1 MVGIK
6 LFGGIGEQL
15 FQYALARSLSIRNK
29 TELFYDLSLLDSN
42 PNWLEKFNTPKQP
55 NLDVVQVK
63 LLAEPDDNFHPEF
76 LSMEDGILF
85 YGKFQFEKY
94 FEEQSD
100 QIRKELVIKDQLSED
115 CLEIDSQIRSDMHS
129 GQIPVSIHIPKSS
142 MDSLKKYYAHCV
154 NFLSSNFS
162 NLTLY
167 IFSDDVPRCMQ
178 EFQFNAP
185 AVFIDMQ
192 GSDHEEIYLASLCR
206 HHIISD
212 EIKSFWHAWLDRR
225 ISSFT
230 FAPRKYLEH
239 FSESGR
245 IDRLPDRWMVFESR
259 EDSRS

>member
-15 FQYALARSLSIRNK
+15 FQYAVIRALSLRLK
-29 TELFYDLSLLDSN
+29 TELFYDMSKLDSN
-42 PNWLEKFNTPKQP
+42 TNWLEKFTVPTQPKFD
-55 NLDVVQVK
+55 NIQVK
-63 LLAEPDDNFHPEF
+63 ILQESTDNFIPEV
-76 LSMEDGILF
+76 LSLEDNVMLD
-85 YGKFQFEKY
+85 GKFQFEKY

-100 QIRKELVIKDQLSED
+100 QIRKELVIKDQLSKD
-115 CLEIDSQIRSDMHS
+115 CSEIDSQIRSDMHS

-154 NFLSSNFS
+154 EFLSSNFS

-239 FSESGR
+239 FSESGQINR
-245 IDRLPDRWMVFESR
+245 IPDRWMIFESQ
-259 EDSRS
+259 ED